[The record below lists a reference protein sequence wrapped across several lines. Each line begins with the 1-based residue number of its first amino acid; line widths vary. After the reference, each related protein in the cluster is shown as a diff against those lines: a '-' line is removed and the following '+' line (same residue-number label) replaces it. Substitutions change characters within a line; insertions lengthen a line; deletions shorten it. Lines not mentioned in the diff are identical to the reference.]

1 MAMFAVFSIM
11 AICFVLP
18 GYITLLIPQAIE
30 ITKTKY
36 QIVIIL
42 LLYIISIFVIP
53 LISLQKIF
61 DFEIG
66 DQFSSGII
74 AAMIVVHFMEFM
86 YLKLPKKISYKW
98 KHL

>member
-1 MAMFAVFSIM
+1 MAVFAVFSIM

-18 GYITLLIPQAIE
+18 SYITFLIPQAIE

-61 DFEIG
+61 GFEIG
-66 DQFSSGII
+66 DQFFSGIFI
-74 AAMIVVHFMEFM
+74 SMIIFHSIEFM
-86 YLKLPKKISYKW
+86 YLKLPKLIAYKW